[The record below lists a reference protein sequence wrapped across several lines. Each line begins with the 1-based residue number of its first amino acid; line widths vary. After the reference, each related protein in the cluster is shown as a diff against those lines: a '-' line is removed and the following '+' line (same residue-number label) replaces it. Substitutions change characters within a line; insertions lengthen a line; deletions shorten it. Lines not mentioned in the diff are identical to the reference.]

1 MVATDGAGA
10 DVAPAVVGT
19 SPTVV
24 ARSATG
30 VFAAGAEAGAGA
42 LLAAGAGVLAGWSAA
57 AASGSTS
64 IDASSALAATMF
76 AERKAVARV
85 DIIYSIF

>member
-1 MVATDGAGA
+1 V
-10 DVAPAVVGT
+10 
-19 SPTVV
+19 
-24 ARSATG
+24 
-30 VFAAGAEAGAGA
+30 
-42 LLAAGAGVLAGWSAA
+42 LAAGAAVLAGCSAA

-76 AERKAVARV
+76 AERKAGARV